1 MKKNGKKAY
10 EFGKGQKKA
19 VKFSKEFFEPV
30 EAHDSK
36 FWEERAKRN
45 EQKAFALYNNFAKN
59 ASAEEVEK
67 FWNSFKDQVED
78 MIEEAF
84 KNEGLI

>member
-1 MKKNGKKAY
+1 MKKNVKY

-19 VKFSKEFFEPV
+19 LNLSKEFFEPV
-30 EAHDSK
+30 SAHSSE
-36 FWEERAKRN
+36 FWAKRAEEN
-45 EQKAFALYNNFAKN
+45 EKKAFALYNNFAKN